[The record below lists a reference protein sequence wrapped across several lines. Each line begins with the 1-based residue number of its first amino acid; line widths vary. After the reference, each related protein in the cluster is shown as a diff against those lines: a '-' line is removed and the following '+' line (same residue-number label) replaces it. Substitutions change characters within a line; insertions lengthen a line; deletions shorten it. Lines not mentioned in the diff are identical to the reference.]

1 MRRLISFVLGALTSA
16 VLLVLLVA
24 WRGSTSG
31 DARHVPSARAKERFQ
46 SKSSAARDI
55 EPARQVAP
63 SGRAHVLLGW
73 TPTLQEQAME
83 ELSEK
88 AINAYEELQKGDS
101 RWQATVLRLS
111 DLAYLRDERLQCA
124 ALHALPLRSECRGAI
139 DMVLEPAAG
148 GEAKVV
154 YARAT
159 TSANE
164 PADAASCAAYVD
176 CLAETRV
183 GSEIPIP
190 PGSDE
195 LVAVRQD
202 TIYDWTSPAMFDAT
216 KVAELIELREEALA
230 DGVAQGTLKEF
241 ERLSEEQ
248 VISYLHRHLAE
259 LREAEG
265 KPSM

>member
-1 MRRLISFVLGALTSA
+1 
-16 VLLVLLVA
+16 
-24 WRGSTSG
+24 
-31 DARHVPSARAKERFQ
+31 
-46 SKSSAARDI
+46 
-55 EPARQVAP
+55 
-63 SGRAHVLLGW
+63 
-73 TPTLQEQAME
+73 ME

-124 ALHALPLRSECRGAI
+124 ARHALPLRSECRGAI

-148 GEAKVV
+148 G
-154 YARAT
+154 
-159 TSANE
+159 
-164 PADAASCAAYVD
+164 AASCAAYVD

-195 LVAVRQD
+195 LIAVRQD
-202 TIYDWTSPAMFDAT
+202 TIYDWTSPAMFDST

-248 VISYLHRHLAE
+248 VISYLHQHLAE

-265 KPSM
+265 KPSL